1 MAAVNTNIGTSFLK
15 FKFTDEDGDVLASF
29 RVNPMDV
36 KLAKRMQ
43 EVYPYFADLENN
55 TDEATSLED
64 IVAKNNELEEK
75 ICYILGYDARD
86 SLFGQISATSVMGD
100 GSLFVSVLLEKLY
113 DAIGPEIDRRQKSI
127 SAAVEKHTAKYT
139 K

>member
-1 MAAVNTNIGTSFLK
+1 MAAINTNISTSFLK

-29 RVNPMDV
+29 RVNPLDV
-36 KLAKRMQ
+36 KLAKRM
-43 EVYPYFADLENN
+43 EESLPYFSNLENN
-55 TDEATSLED
+55 ADEATSLD
-64 IVAKNNELEEK
+64 DVAAKNDELEEK

-113 DAIGPEIDRRQKSI
+113 EAIGPEIDRRHKSM